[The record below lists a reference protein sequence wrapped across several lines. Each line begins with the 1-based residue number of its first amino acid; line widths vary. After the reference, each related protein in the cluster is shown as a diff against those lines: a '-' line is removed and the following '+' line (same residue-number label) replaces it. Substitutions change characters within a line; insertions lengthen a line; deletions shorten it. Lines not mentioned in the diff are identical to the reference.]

1 MHFTINTS
9 LFFLHNEN
17 QLSWELYTVSNVF
30 SWFWGEI
37 WPADVP
43 DQLSHTHT
51 HTSIHTHNSSRFASV
66 QQISAWF
73 WSSCGLIS
81 SFLQCHTHF
90 FFPACSLGFM
100 ALSSCNHNLQPSLIN
115 SWGRSMIKALYP
127 KLTCCILLAWLLMK
141 RKSFGE

>member
-1 MHFTINTS
+1 MHFTINNNTIIIC
-9 LFFLHNEN
+9 LHKEN

-73 WSSCGLIS
+73 WSFCGLIS
-81 SFLQCHTHF
+81 SFLQCHAHF
-90 FFPACSLGFM
+90 FSQHAVWVSWHCHPVTITCS
-100 ALSSCNHNLQPSLIN
+100 P
-115 SWGRSMIKALYP
+115 
-127 KLTCCILLAWLLMK
+127 AWLIHEDDQWLK
-141 RKSFGE
+141 PFIQNSPAAFF